1 MLPLD
6 DLKILDMSRL
16 AAGNMVS
23 HMLADFGA
31 DVIKVEK
38 PGKGDDLRNWK
49 VNDVSHWWAVYSR
62 NKRSLALNLKQEE
75 GLGILKNLVKS
86 ADVFI
91 ENFVPGTLEKWG
103 IGPDQLMELNKNLII
118 LRISGWGQTGIYKNS
133 PGFGSLVEGM
143 SGFASMTGEENQT
156 PLLPPL
162 ALADMVAGLTG
173 FGAIL
178 MSIIV
183 SKKNQTGGQVI
194 DLSLFEPLFS
204 ILGPWA
210 ASYDISG
217 KIPPRMG
224 NRSNVAAPRGIYK
237 TKDSKYVSLSASM
250 QSMWEKLAVTIGAE
264 DLITDPRFISNSD
277 RLRNQEDLDDVISK
291 FIKKF
296 NRDPLLEKCSEAGIT
311 VGPVLD
317 ISEIIEHPYVKD
329 RQILTKHIWD
339 DIFQHRFVK
348 PGLMILATTFQY
360 PFYKDE
366 ILPIGNLRENKDSY
380 KRADLILVTK
390 CPADLKTK
398 DKDSFIESLKPKD
411 NQKVL

>member
-1 MLPLD
+1 MLRTLLPLENFR
-6 DLKILDMSRL
+6 ILDLSRL

-23 HMLADFGA
+23 HMFADFGA

-38 PGKGDDLRNWK
+38 PGKGDDLRNWQ
-49 VNDVSHWWAVYSR
+49 VNDVAHWWAVYSR
-62 NKRSLALNLKQEE
+62 NKRSIALNLKEEE
-75 GLGILKNLVKS
+75 GLKLLKELVKS

-103 IGPDQLMELNKNLII
+103 VGPDKLLELNKNLII
-118 LRISGWGQTGIYKNS
+118 LRISGWGQTGIYKDA

-143 SGFASMTGEENQT
+143 SGFASMTGEENQK

-178 MSIIV
+178 MAVIA
-183 SKKNQTGGQVI
+183 SKKNQIGGQVI

-210 ASYDISG
+210 ASYKISG
-217 KIPPRMG
+217 KTPPRIG

-237 TKDSKYVSLSASM
+237 TKDNKFVSLSASM
-250 QSMWEKLAVTIGAE
+250 QSMWEKLAITIGAQE
-264 DLITDPRFISNSD
+264 LINDPKFLTNSD
-277 RLRNQEDLDDVISK
+277 RLSNQDDLDDVISN

-296 NRDPLLEKCSEAGIT
+296 DRDPLLKLFSEKGIT

-317 ISEIIEHPYVKD
+317 ISEIIEHPYVLD
-329 RQILTKHIWD
+329 RKILIEHHNNNYGNILMHQAFPRLSKTPGKVKSSAPSIGENTNDILKEIGLTKSQIE
-339 DIFQHRFVK
+339 K
-348 PGLMILATTFQY
+348 
-360 PFYKDE
+360 
-366 ILPIGNLRENKDSY
+366 LRENK
-380 KRADLILVTK
+380 I
-390 CPADLKTK
+390 
-398 DKDSFIESLKPKD
+398 I
-411 NQKVL
+411 N

>member
-1 MLPLD
+1 MLRTLLPLENFR
-6 DLKILDMSRL
+6 ILDLSRL

-23 HMLADFGA
+23 HMFADFGA

-38 PGKGDDLRNWK
+38 PGKGDDLRNWQ
-49 VNDVSHWWAVYSR
+49 VNDVAHWWAVYSR
-62 NKRSLALNLKQEE
+62 NKRSIALNLKEEE
-75 GLGILKNLVKS
+75 GLKLLKELVKS

-103 IGPDQLMELNKNLII
+103 VGPDKLLELNKNLII
-118 LRISGWGQTGIYKNS
+118 LRISGWGQTGIYKDA

-143 SGFASMTGEENQT
+143 SGFASMTGEENQK

-178 MSIIV
+178 MAVIA
-183 SKKNQTGGQVI
+183 SKKNQIGGQVI

-210 ASYDISG
+210 ASYKISG
-217 KIPPRMG
+217 KIPPRIG

-237 TKDSKYVSLSASM
+237 TKDNKFVSLSASM
-250 QSMWEKLAVTIGAE
+250 QSMWEKLAITIGAQE
-264 DLITDPRFISNSD
+264 LINDPKFLTNSD
-277 RLRNQEDLDDVISK
+277 RLSNQDDLDDVISN

-296 NRDPLLEKCSEAGIT
+296 DRDPLLKLFSEKGIT

-317 ISEIIEHPYVKD
+317 ISEIIEHPYVLD
-329 RQILTKHIWD
+329 RKILIEHYNNNYGNILMHQAFPRLSKTPGKVKSSAPSIGENTNDILKEIGLTKSQIE
-339 DIFQHRFVK
+339 K
-348 PGLMILATTFQY
+348 
-360 PFYKDE
+360 
-366 ILPIGNLRENKDSY
+366 LRINK
-380 KRADLILVTK
+380 I
-390 CPADLKTK
+390 
-398 DKDSFIESLKPKD
+398 I
-411 NQKVL
+411 N

>member
-1 MLPLD
+1 MLPLENFKVL
-6 DLKILDMSRL
+6 DLSRL

-23 HMLADFGA
+23 HMFADFGA

-38 PGKGDDLRNWK
+38 PGKGDDLRNWQ
-49 VNDVSHWWAVYSR
+49 VNDIAHWWAVYSR
-62 NKRSLALNLKQEE
+62 NKRSIALNLKKEE
-75 GLGILKNLVKS
+75 GLNLLKELVKS

-103 IGPDQLMELNKNLII
+103 VGPDKLLELNKDLVI
-118 LRISGWGQTGIYKNS
+118 LRISGWGQTGIYKEA

-143 SGFASMTGEENQT
+143 SGFASMTGEPNQK

-178 MSIIV
+178 MAIV
-183 SKKNQTGGQVI
+183 ASKKNQIGGQVI

-210 ASYDISG
+210 ASYKISG

-237 TKDSKYVSLSASM
+237 TKDNKFVSLSASM
-250 QSMWEKLAVTIGAE
+250 QSMWEKLAITIGAE
-264 DLITDPRFISNSD
+264 ELIKDPRFIANSD
-277 RLRNQEDLDDVISK
+277 RLSNQDDLDDVISN

-296 NRDPLLEKCSEAGIT
+296 DRDPLLKVFSKEGIT

-317 ISEIIEHPYVKD
+317 ISEIIEHPYILDRNILIEHHNNEYGNILMHQAFPRLSKTPGKVKSSAPS
-329 RQILTKHIWD
+329 IGENTNNILKEIGLTKSQIN
-339 DIFQHRFVK
+339 K
-348 PGLMILATTFQY
+348 
-360 PFYKDE
+360 
-366 ILPIGNLRENKDSY
+366 LRDNK
-380 KRADLILVTK
+380 I
-390 CPADLKTK
+390 
-398 DKDSFIESLKPKD
+398 I
-411 NQKVL
+411 N

>member
-1 MLPLD
+1 MLPLENF
-6 DLKILDMSRL
+6 KILDLSRL

-23 HMLADFGA
+23 HMFADFGA

-38 PGKGDDLRNWK
+38 PGKGDDLRNWQ
-49 VNDVSHWWAVYSR
+49 VNDIAHWWAVYSR
-62 NKRSLALNLKQEE
+62 NKRSIALNLKKEE
-75 GLGILKNLVKS
+75 GLNLLKELVKS

-103 IGPDQLMELNKNLII
+103 VGPDKLLELNKDLVI
-118 LRISGWGQTGIYKNS
+118 LRISGWGQTGIYKEA

-143 SGFASMTGEENQT
+143 SGFASMTGEPNQK

-178 MSIIV
+178 MAIIA
-183 SKKNQTGGQVI
+183 SKKNQIGGQVI

-210 ASYDISG
+210 ASYKISG

-237 TKDSKYVSLSASM
+237 TKDNKFVSLSASM
-250 QSMWEKLAVTIGAE
+250 QSMWEKLAITIGAE
-264 DLITDPRFISNSD
+264 ELIKDPRFITNSD
-277 RLRNQEDLDDVISK
+277 RLSNQDDLDDVISN

-296 NRDPLLEKCSEAGIT
+296 DRDPLLKVFSKEGIT

-317 ISEIIEHPYVKD
+317 ISEIIEHPYILDRNILIEHHNNEYGNILMHQAFPRLSKTPGKVKSSAPS
-329 RQILTKHIWD
+329 IGENTNNILKEIGLTKSQID
-339 DIFQHRFVK
+339 K
-348 PGLMILATTFQY
+348 
-360 PFYKDE
+360 
-366 ILPIGNLRENKDSY
+366 LRDNK
-380 KRADLILVTK
+380 I
-390 CPADLKTK
+390 
-398 DKDSFIESLKPKD
+398 I
-411 NQKVL
+411 N

>member
-1 MLPLD
+1 MLPLENIR
-6 DLKILDMSRL
+6 ILDLSRL

-23 HMLADFGA
+23 HMFADFGA

-38 PGKGDDLRNWK
+38 PGKGDDLRNWQ
-49 VNDVSHWWAVYSR
+49 VNDVAHWWAVYSR
-62 NKRSLALNLKQEE
+62 NKRSIALNLKEEE
-75 GLGILKNLVKS
+75 GLKLLKELVKS

-103 IGPDQLMELNKNLII
+103 VGPDKLLELNKNLII
-118 LRISGWGQTGIYKNS
+118 LRISGWGQTGIYKDA

-143 SGFASMTGEENQT
+143 SGFASMTGEENQK

-178 MSIIV
+178 MAVIA

-210 ASYDISG
+210 ASYKISG
-217 KIPPRMG
+217 KIPSRIG

-237 TKDSKYVSLSASM
+237 TKDNKFVSLSASM
-250 QSMWEKLAVTIGAE
+250 QSMWEKLAITIGAQE
-264 DLITDPRFISNSD
+264 LINDPKFLTNSD
-277 RLRNQEDLDDVISK
+277 RLSNQDDLDDVISN

-296 NRDPLLEKCSEAGIT
+296 DRDPLLKLFSEEGIT

-317 ISEIIEHPYVKD
+317 ISEIIEHPYVLD
-329 RQILTKHIWD
+329 RKILIEHYNNNYGNILMHQAFPRLSKTPGKVKSSAPSIGENTNEILKEIGLTKSQIE
-339 DIFQHRFVK
+339 K
-348 PGLMILATTFQY
+348 
-360 PFYKDE
+360 
-366 ILPIGNLRENKDSY
+366 LRVNK
-380 KRADLILVTK
+380 I
-390 CPADLKTK
+390 
-398 DKDSFIESLKPKD
+398 I
-411 NQKVL
+411 N

>member
-1 MLPLD
+1 MLRTLLPLENFR
-6 DLKILDMSRL
+6 ILDLSRL

-23 HMLADFGA
+23 HMFADFGA

-38 PGKGDDLRNWK
+38 PGKGDDLRNWQ
-49 VNDVSHWWAVYSR
+49 VNDVAHWWAVYSR
-62 NKRSLALNLKQEE
+62 NKRSIALNLKEEE
-75 GLGILKNLVKS
+75 GLKLLKELVKS

-103 IGPDQLMELNKNLII
+103 VGPDKLLELNKNLII
-118 LRISGWGQTGIYKNS
+118 LRISGWGQTGIYKDA

-143 SGFASMTGEENQT
+143 SGFASMTGEENQK

-178 MSIIV
+178 MAVIA
-183 SKKNQTGGQVI
+183 SKKNQIGGQVI

-210 ASYDISG
+210 ASYKISG
-217 KIPPRMG
+217 KTPPRIG

-237 TKDSKYVSLSASM
+237 TKDNKFVSLSASM
-250 QSMWEKLAVTIGAE
+250 QSMWEKLAITIGAQE
-264 DLITDPRFISNSD
+264 LINDPKFLTNSD
-277 RLRNQEDLDDVISK
+277 RLSNQDDLDDVISN

-296 NRDPLLEKCSEAGIT
+296 DRDPLLKLFSEEGIT

-317 ISEIIEHPYVKD
+317 ISEIIEHPYVLD
-329 RQILTKHIWD
+329 RKILIEHYNNNYGNILMHQAFPRLSKTPGKVKSSAPSIGENTNDILKEIGLTKSQIE
-339 DIFQHRFVK
+339 K
-348 PGLMILATTFQY
+348 
-360 PFYKDE
+360 
-366 ILPIGNLRENKDSY
+366 LRKNK
-380 KRADLILVTK
+380 I
-390 CPADLKTK
+390 
-398 DKDSFIESLKPKD
+398 I
-411 NQKVL
+411 N

>member
-1 MLPLD
+1 MLPLENF
-6 DLKILDMSRL
+6 KILDLSRL

-23 HMLADFGA
+23 HMFADFGA

-38 PGKGDDLRNWK
+38 PGKGDDLRNWQ
-49 VNDVSHWWAVYSR
+49 VNDIAHWWAVYSR
-62 NKRSLALNLKQEE
+62 NKRSIALNLKEKK
-75 GLGILKNLVKS
+75 GLNLLRELVKS

-103 IGPDQLMELNKNLII
+103 IAPDELLKINRNLII
-118 LRISGWGQTGIYKNS
+118 LRISGWGQTGIYKDA

-143 SGFASMTGEENQT
+143 SGFASMTGEEDQK

-178 MSIIV
+178 IAIIA
-183 SKKNQTGGQVI
+183 SKKNQLGGQVI

-210 ASYDISG
+210 ASYKISG

-237 TKDSKYVSLSASM
+237 TKDHKFVSLSASM
-250 QSMWEKLAVTIGAE
+250 QSMWEKLAVTIGAS
-264 DLITDPRFISNSD
+264 DLIKDIRFKTNSD
-277 RLRNQEDLDDVISK
+277 RLNNQDDLDEVISK

-296 NRDPLLEKCSEAGIT
+296 DREPLLKKFSQAGIT

-317 ISEIIEHPYVKD
+317 ISEIIEHPYVLD
-329 RQILTKHIWD
+329 RKILIEHYNSEYGKILMHQAFPRLSKTPGKVINPAPSIGQNTDDVLKEIGITKEQIEK
-339 DIFQHRFVK
+339 
-348 PGLMILATTFQY
+348 
-360 PFYKDE
+360 
-366 ILPIGNLRENKDSY
+366 LRKNKIIS
-380 KRADLILVTK
+380 
-390 CPADLKTK
+390 
-398 DKDSFIESLKPKD
+398 
-411 NQKVL
+411 

>member
-1 MLPLD
+1 VLRTLLPLENFR
-6 DLKILDMSRL
+6 ILDLSRL

-23 HMLADFGA
+23 HMFADFGA

-38 PGKGDDLRNWK
+38 PGKGDDLRNWQ
-49 VNDVSHWWAVYSR
+49 VNDVAHWWAVYSR
-62 NKRSLALNLKQEE
+62 NKRSIALNLKEEE
-75 GLGILKNLVKS
+75 GLKLLKELVKS

-103 IGPDQLMELNKNLII
+103 VGPDKLLELNKNLII
-118 LRISGWGQTGIYKNS
+118 LRISGWGQTGIYKDA

-143 SGFASMTGEENQT
+143 SGFASMTGEENQK

-178 MSIIV
+178 MAVIA
-183 SKKNQTGGQVI
+183 SKKNQIRGQVI

-210 ASYDISG
+210 ASYKISG
-217 KIPPRMG
+217 KIPPRIG

-237 TKDSKYVSLSASM
+237 TKDNKFVSLSASM
-250 QSMWEKLAVTIGAE
+250 QSMWEKLAITIGAQE
-264 DLITDPRFISNSD
+264 LINDPKFLTNSD
-277 RLRNQEDLDDVISK
+277 RLSNQDDLDDVISN

-296 NRDPLLEKCSEAGIT
+296 DRDPLLKLFSEEGIT

-317 ISEIIEHPYVKD
+317 ISEIIEHPYVLD
-329 RQILTKHIWD
+329 RKILIEHYNNNYGNILMHQAFPRLSKTPGKVKSSAPSIGENTNEILKEIGLTKSQIE
-339 DIFQHRFVK
+339 K
-348 PGLMILATTFQY
+348 
-360 PFYKDE
+360 
-366 ILPIGNLRENKDSY
+366 LRENK
-380 KRADLILVTK
+380 I
-390 CPADLKTK
+390 
-398 DKDSFIESLKPKD
+398 I
-411 NQKVL
+411 N

>member
-1 MLPLD
+1 MLPLENFKVL
-6 DLKILDMSRL
+6 DLSRL

-23 HMLADFGA
+23 HMFADFGA

-38 PGKGDDLRNWK
+38 PGKGDDLRNWQ
-49 VNDVSHWWAVYSR
+49 VNDIAHWWAVYSR
-62 NKRSLALNLKQEE
+62 NKRSIALNLKKEE
-75 GLGILKNLVKS
+75 GLNLLKELVKS

-103 IGPDQLMELNKNLII
+103 VGPDKLLELNKDLVI
-118 LRISGWGQTGIYKNS
+118 LRISGWGQTGIYKEA

-143 SGFASMTGEENQT
+143 SGFASMTGEPNQK

-178 MSIIV
+178 MAIIA
-183 SKKNQTGGQVI
+183 SKKNQIGGQVI

-210 ASYDISG
+210 ASYKISG

-237 TKDSKYVSLSASM
+237 TKDNKFVSLSASM
-250 QSMWEKLAVTIGAE
+250 QSMWEKLAITIGAE
-264 DLITDPRFISNSD
+264 ELIKDPRFITNSD
-277 RLRNQEDLDDVISK
+277 RLSNQDDLDDVISN

-296 NRDPLLEKCSEAGIT
+296 DRDPLLKVFSKEGIT

-317 ISEIIEHPYVKD
+317 ISEIIEHPYILDRNILIEHHNNEYGNILMHQAFPRLSKTPGKVKSSAPS
-329 RQILTKHIWD
+329 IGENTNNILKEIGLTKSQID
-339 DIFQHRFVK
+339 K
-348 PGLMILATTFQY
+348 
-360 PFYKDE
+360 
-366 ILPIGNLRENKDSY
+366 LRDNK
-380 KRADLILVTK
+380 I
-390 CPADLKTK
+390 
-398 DKDSFIESLKPKD
+398 I
-411 NQKVL
+411 N

>member
-1 MLPLD
+1 MLRTLLPLENF
-6 DLKILDMSRL
+6 KILDLSRL

-23 HMLADFGA
+23 HMFADFGA

-38 PGKGDDLRNWK
+38 PGKGDDLRNWQ
-49 VNDVSHWWAVYSR
+49 VNDVAHWWAVYSR
-62 NKRSLALNLKQEE
+62 NKRSIALNLKEEE
-75 GLGILKNLVKS
+75 GLKLLKELVKS

-103 IGPDQLMELNKNLII
+103 VGPDKLLELNKNLII
-118 LRISGWGQTGIYKNS
+118 LRISGWGQTGIYKDA

-143 SGFASMTGEENQT
+143 SGFASMTGEENQK

-178 MSIIV
+178 MAVIA
-183 SKKNQTGGQVI
+183 SKKNQIGGQVI

-210 ASYDISG
+210 ASYKISG
-217 KIPPRMG
+217 KIPPRIG

-237 TKDSKYVSLSASM
+237 TKDNKFVSLSASM
-250 QSMWEKLAVTIGAE
+250 QSMWEKLAITIGAQE
-264 DLITDPRFISNSD
+264 LINDPKFLTNSD
-277 RLRNQEDLDDVISK
+277 RLSNQDDLDDVISN

-296 NRDPLLEKCSEAGIT
+296 DRDPLLKLFSEKGIT

-317 ISEIIEHPYVKD
+317 ISEIIEHPYVLD
-329 RQILTKHIWD
+329 RKILIEHYNNNYGNILMHQAFPRLSKTPGKVKSSAPSIGENTNDILKEIGLTKSQIE
-339 DIFQHRFVK
+339 K
-348 PGLMILATTFQY
+348 
-360 PFYKDE
+360 
-366 ILPIGNLRENKDSY
+366 LRENK
-380 KRADLILVTK
+380 I
-390 CPADLKTK
+390 
-398 DKDSFIESLKPKD
+398 I
-411 NQKVL
+411 N

>member
-1 MLPLD
+1 MLRTLLPLENFR
-6 DLKILDMSRL
+6 ILDLSRL

-23 HMLADFGA
+23 HMFADFGA

-38 PGKGDDLRNWK
+38 PGKGDDLRNWQ
-49 VNDVSHWWAVYSR
+49 VNDVAHWWAVYSR
-62 NKRSLALNLKQEE
+62 NKRSIALNLKEEE
-75 GLGILKNLVKS
+75 GLKLLKELVKS

-103 IGPDQLMELNKNLII
+103 VGPDKLLELNKNLII
-118 LRISGWGQTGIYKNS
+118 LRISGWGQTGIYKDA

-143 SGFASMTGEENQT
+143 SGFASMTGEENQK

-178 MSIIV
+178 MAVIA
-183 SKKNQTGGQVI
+183 SKKNQIGGQVI

-210 ASYDISG
+210 ASYKISG
-217 KIPPRMG
+217 KTPPRIG

-237 TKDSKYVSLSASM
+237 TKDNKFVSLSASM
-250 QSMWEKLAVTIGAE
+250 QSMWEKLAITIGAQE
-264 DLITDPRFISNSD
+264 LINDPKFLTNSD
-277 RLRNQEDLDDVISK
+277 RLSNQDDLDDVISN

-296 NRDPLLEKCSEAGIT
+296 DRDPLLKLFSEKGIT

-317 ISEIIEHPYVKD
+317 ISEIIEHPYVLD
-329 RQILTKHIWD
+329 RKILIEHYNNNYGNILMHQAFPRLSKTPGKVKSSAPSIGENTNDILKEIGLTKSQIE
-339 DIFQHRFVK
+339 K
-348 PGLMILATTFQY
+348 
-360 PFYKDE
+360 
-366 ILPIGNLRENKDSY
+366 LRINK
-380 KRADLILVTK
+380 I
-390 CPADLKTK
+390 
-398 DKDSFIESLKPKD
+398 I
-411 NQKVL
+411 N

>member
-1 MLPLD
+1 MLPLENF
-6 DLKILDMSRL
+6 KILDLSRL

-23 HMLADFGA
+23 HMFADFGA

-38 PGKGDDLRNWK
+38 PGKGDDLRNWQ
-49 VNDVSHWWAVYSR
+49 VNDIAHWWAVYSR
-62 NKRSLALNLKQEE
+62 NKRSIALNLKEEE
-75 GLGILKNLVKS
+75 GLNLLKELVKS

-103 IGPDQLMELNKNLII
+103 VGPDKLLELNKDLVI
-118 LRISGWGQTGIYKNS
+118 LRISGWGQTGIYKEA

-143 SGFASMTGEENQT
+143 SGFASMTGEPNQK

-178 MSIIV
+178 MAIIA
-183 SKKNQTGGQVI
+183 SKKNQIGGQVI

-210 ASYDISG
+210 ASYKISG

-237 TKDSKYVSLSASM
+237 TKDNKFVSLSASM
-250 QSMWEKLAVTIGAE
+250 QSMWEKLAITIGAE
-264 DLITDPRFISNSD
+264 ELIKDPRFITNSD
-277 RLRNQEDLDDVISK
+277 RLSNQDDLDDVISN

-296 NRDPLLEKCSEAGIT
+296 DRDPLLKVFSKEGIT

-317 ISEIIEHPYVKD
+317 ISEIIEHPYILDRNILIEHHNNEYGNILMHQAFPRLSKTPGKVKSSAPS
-329 RQILTKHIWD
+329 IGENTNNILKEIGLTKSQID
-339 DIFQHRFVK
+339 K
-348 PGLMILATTFQY
+348 
-360 PFYKDE
+360 
-366 ILPIGNLRENKDSY
+366 LRDNK
-380 KRADLILVTK
+380 I
-390 CPADLKTK
+390 
-398 DKDSFIESLKPKD
+398 I
-411 NQKVL
+411 N

>member
-1 MLPLD
+1 MLPLENFKVL
-6 DLKILDMSRL
+6 DLSRL

-23 HMLADFGA
+23 HMFADFGA

-38 PGKGDDLRNWK
+38 PGKGDDLRNWQ
-49 VNDVSHWWAVYSR
+49 VNDIAHWWAVYSR
-62 NKRSLALNLKQEE
+62 NKRSIALNLKKEE
-75 GLGILKNLVKS
+75 GLNLLKELVKS

-103 IGPDQLMELNKNLII
+103 VGPDKLLELNKDLVI
-118 LRISGWGQTGIYKNS
+118 LRISGWGQTGIYKEA

-143 SGFASMTGEENQT
+143 SGFASMTGEPNQK

-173 FGAIL
+173 FGAVL
-178 MSIIV
+178 MAIIA
-183 SKKNQTGGQVI
+183 SKKNQIGGQVI

-210 ASYDISG
+210 ASYKISG

-237 TKDSKYVSLSASM
+237 TKDNKFVSLSASM
-250 QSMWEKLAVTIGAE
+250 QSMWEKLAITIGVE
-264 DLITDPRFISNSD
+264 ELIKDPRFITNSD
-277 RLRNQEDLDDVISK
+277 RLSNQDDLDNVISN

-296 NRDPLLEKCSEAGIT
+296 DRDPLLKVFSKEGIT

-317 ISEIIEHPYVKD
+317 ISEIIEHPYILDRNILIEHHNNEYGNILMHQAFPRLSKTPGKVKSSAPS
-329 RQILTKHIWD
+329 IGENTNNILKEIGLTKSQID
-339 DIFQHRFVK
+339 K
-348 PGLMILATTFQY
+348 
-360 PFYKDE
+360 
-366 ILPIGNLRENKDSY
+366 LRDNK
-380 KRADLILVTK
+380 I
-390 CPADLKTK
+390 
-398 DKDSFIESLKPKD
+398 I
-411 NQKVL
+411 N

>member
-1 MLPLD
+1 MLRTLLPLENFR
-6 DLKILDMSRL
+6 ILDLSRL

-23 HMLADFGA
+23 HMFADFGA

-38 PGKGDDLRNWK
+38 PGKGDDLRNWQ
-49 VNDVSHWWAVYSR
+49 VNDVAHWWAVYSR
-62 NKRSLALNLKQEE
+62 NKRSIALNLREEE
-75 GLGILKNLVKS
+75 GLKLLKELVKS

-91 ENFVPGTLEKWG
+91 ENFVPGTLENWG
-103 IGPDQLMELNKNLII
+103 VGTDKLLELNKNLII
-118 LRISGWGQTGIYKNS
+118 LRISGWGQTGIYKDA

-143 SGFASMTGEENQT
+143 SGFASMTGEENQK

-178 MSIIV
+178 MAVIA

-210 ASYDISG
+210 ASYKISG
-217 KIPPRMG
+217 KIPPRIG

-237 TKDSKYVSLSASM
+237 TKDNKFVSLSASM
-250 QSMWEKLAVTIGAE
+250 QSMWEKLAITIGAQE
-264 DLITDPRFISNSD
+264 LINDPKFLTNSD
-277 RLRNQEDLDDVISK
+277 RLSNQDDLDDVISN

-296 NRDPLLEKCSEAGIT
+296 DRDPLLKLFSEKGIT

-317 ISEIIEHPYVKD
+317 ISEIIEHPYVLD
-329 RQILTKHIWD
+329 RKILIEHYNNNYGNILMHQAFPRLSKTPGKVKSSAPSIGENTNDILKEIGLTKSQIE
-339 DIFQHRFVK
+339 K
-348 PGLMILATTFQY
+348 
-360 PFYKDE
+360 
-366 ILPIGNLRENKDSY
+366 LRDNK
-380 KRADLILVTK
+380 I
-390 CPADLKTK
+390 
-398 DKDSFIESLKPKD
+398 I
-411 NQKVL
+411 N

>member
-1 MLPLD
+1 MLPLENFKVL
-6 DLKILDMSRL
+6 DLSRL

-23 HMLADFGA
+23 HMFADFGA

-38 PGKGDDLRNWK
+38 PGKGDDLRNWQ
-49 VNDVSHWWAVYSR
+49 VNDIAHWWAVYSR
-62 NKRSLALNLKQEE
+62 NKRSIALNLKKEE
-75 GLGILKNLVKS
+75 GLNLLKELVKS

-103 IGPDQLMELNKNLII
+103 VGPDKLLELNKDLVI
-118 LRISGWGQTGIYKNS
+118 LRISGWGQTGIYKEA

-143 SGFASMTGEENQT
+143 SGFASMTGEPNQK

-178 MSIIV
+178 MAIIA
-183 SKKNQTGGQVI
+183 SKKNQIGGQVI

-210 ASYDISG
+210 ASYKISG
-217 KIPPRMG
+217 KTPPRMG

-237 TKDSKYVSLSASM
+237 TKDNKFVSLSASM
-250 QSMWEKLAVTIGAE
+250 QSMWEKLAITIGAE
-264 DLITDPRFISNSD
+264 ELIKDPRFITNSD
-277 RLRNQEDLDDVISK
+277 RLSNQDDLDDVISN

-296 NRDPLLEKCSEAGIT
+296 DRDPLLKVFSKEGIT

-317 ISEIIEHPYVKD
+317 ISEIIEHPYILDRNILIEHHNNEYGNILMHQAFPRLSKTPGKVKSSAPS
-329 RQILTKHIWD
+329 IGENTNNILKEIGLTKSQID
-339 DIFQHRFVK
+339 K
-348 PGLMILATTFQY
+348 
-360 PFYKDE
+360 
-366 ILPIGNLRENKDSY
+366 LRDNK
-380 KRADLILVTK
+380 I
-390 CPADLKTK
+390 
-398 DKDSFIESLKPKD
+398 I
-411 NQKVL
+411 N

>member
-1 MLPLD
+1 MLPLENFKVL
-6 DLKILDMSRL
+6 DLSRL

-23 HMLADFGA
+23 HMFADFGA

-38 PGKGDDLRNWK
+38 PGKGDDLRNWQ
-49 VNDVSHWWAVYSR
+49 VNDIAHWWAVYSR
-62 NKRSLALNLKQEE
+62 NKRSIALNLKNEE
-75 GLGILKNLVKS
+75 GLNLLKELVKS

-103 IGPDQLMELNKNLII
+103 VGPDKLLELNKDLVI
-118 LRISGWGQTGIYKNS
+118 LRISGWGQTGIYKEA

-143 SGFASMTGEENQT
+143 SGFASMTGEPNQK

-178 MSIIV
+178 MAIIA
-183 SKKNQTGGQVI
+183 SKKNQIGGQVI

-210 ASYDISG
+210 ASYKISG

-237 TKDSKYVSLSASM
+237 TKDNKFVSLSASM
-250 QSMWEKLAVTIGAE
+250 QSMWEKLAITIGVE
-264 DLITDPRFISNSD
+264 ELIKDPRFITNSD
-277 RLRNQEDLDDVISK
+277 RLSNQDDLDDVISN

-296 NRDPLLEKCSEAGIT
+296 DRDPLLKVFSKEGIT

-317 ISEIIEHPYVKD
+317 ISEIIEHPYILDRNILIEHHNNEYGNILMHQAFPRLSKTPGKVKSSAPS
-329 RQILTKHIWD
+329 IGENTNNILKEIGLTKSQID
-339 DIFQHRFVK
+339 K
-348 PGLMILATTFQY
+348 
-360 PFYKDE
+360 
-366 ILPIGNLRENKDSY
+366 LRDNK
-380 KRADLILVTK
+380 I
-390 CPADLKTK
+390 
-398 DKDSFIESLKPKD
+398 I
-411 NQKVL
+411 N

>member
-1 MLPLD
+1 MLRTLLPLENFR
-6 DLKILDMSRL
+6 ILDLSRL

-23 HMLADFGA
+23 HMFADFGA

-38 PGKGDDLRNWK
+38 PGKGDDLRNWQ
-49 VNDVSHWWAVYSR
+49 VNEVAHWWAVYSR
-62 NKRSLALNLKQEE
+62 NKRSIALNLKEEE
-75 GLGILKNLVKS
+75 GLKLLKELVKS

-103 IGPDQLMELNKNLII
+103 VGPDKLLELNKNLII
-118 LRISGWGQTGIYKNS
+118 LRISGWGQTGIYKDA

-143 SGFASMTGEENQT
+143 SGFASMTGEENQK

-178 MSIIV
+178 MAVIA
-183 SKKNQTGGQVI
+183 SKKNQIGGQVI

-210 ASYDISG
+210 ASYKISG
-217 KIPPRMG
+217 KIPPRIG

-237 TKDSKYVSLSASM
+237 TKDNKFVSLSASM
-250 QSMWEKLAVTIGAE
+250 QSMWEKLAITIGAQE
-264 DLITDPRFISNSD
+264 LINDPKFLTNSD
-277 RLRNQEDLDDVISK
+277 RLSNQDDLDDVISN

-296 NRDPLLEKCSEAGIT
+296 DRDPLLKLFSEKGIT

-317 ISEIIEHPYVKD
+317 ISEIIEHPYVLD
-329 RQILTKHIWD
+329 RKILIEHYNNNYGNILMHQAFPRLSKTPGKVKSSAPSIGENTNDILKEIGLTKSQIE
-339 DIFQHRFVK
+339 K
-348 PGLMILATTFQY
+348 
-360 PFYKDE
+360 
-366 ILPIGNLRENKDSY
+366 LRENK
-380 KRADLILVTK
+380 I
-390 CPADLKTK
+390 
-398 DKDSFIESLKPKD
+398 I
-411 NQKVL
+411 N